1 MSTFKEEAKNI
12 LQVSLLFTILI
23 SAFRFYKSAAV
34 TFYSFGVSA
43 TYVWSK
49 ILSAIGMGWVDVGV
63 NSPSNKVTTYRAI
76 DIANTDIVIKLFNIT
91 KNGIVSITVSTF
103 LYTTGTVLL
112 IFLFSKWFSCGI
124 DLVNQSKNPALNK
137 ETELKKTMEEI
148 EDNQNY
154 QKSLTG
160 KIINQFF

>member
-12 LQVSLLFTILI
+12 LQVSLLFTII
-23 SAFRFYKSAAV
+23 ITAFRFYKSSSV

-43 TYVWSK
+43 TYIWSK

-63 NSPSNKVTTYRAI
+63 NSPSDKVTTYRAI
-76 DIANTDIVIKLFNIT
+76 DIANTDIVIQLFNIT
-91 KNGIVSITVSTF
+91 KDGIISITVSTF
-103 LYTTGTVLL
+103 VYTAGTVLS
-112 IFLFSKWFSCGI
+112 IFLFSKWFSYGI
-124 DLVNQSKNPALNK
+124 DLVEQSKDPAINK
-137 ETELKKTMEEI
+137 EAELKKTMKEI

-160 KIINQFF
+160 KITNQFF